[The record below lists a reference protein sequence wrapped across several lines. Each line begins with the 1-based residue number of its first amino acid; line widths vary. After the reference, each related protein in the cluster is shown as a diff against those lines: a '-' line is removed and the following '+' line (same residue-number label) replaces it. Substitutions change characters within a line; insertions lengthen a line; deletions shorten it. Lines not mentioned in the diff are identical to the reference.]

1 MSKPNLKN
9 KWIWILIFLYI
20 GFIWSNSLQPGTD
33 SGSLSK
39 NITQMILDVL
49 SYINVSFDF
58 DAFHHFIRKLA
69 HFSEYAILG
78 NLVMLALHSKPL
90 LKTIQ
95 LNYVLFLILP
105 ASIDESIQHFI
116 PGRYGAITDV
126 LIDMSGFLFGSLLVY
141 VIVKLINSKQ
151 ANHFL

>member
-20 GFIWSNSLQPGTD
+20 GFIWSNSLQPSTD

-141 VIVKLINSKQ
+141 VIVKLINSK
-151 ANHFL
+151 

>member
-20 GFIWSNSLQPGTD
+20 GFIWSNSLQPGAD

-141 VIVKLINSKQ
+141 VIVKLINSK
-151 ANHFL
+151 

>member
-20 GFIWSNSLQPGTD
+20 GFIWSNSLQPSTD

-78 NLVMLALHSKPL
+78 NLVMLALHREPL
-90 LKTIQ
+90 LKNIQ

-141 VIVKLINSKQ
+141 VIVKLINSK
-151 ANHFL
+151 

>member
-78 NLVMLALHSKPL
+78 NLVILALHREPL
-90 LKTIQ
+90 LKNIQ